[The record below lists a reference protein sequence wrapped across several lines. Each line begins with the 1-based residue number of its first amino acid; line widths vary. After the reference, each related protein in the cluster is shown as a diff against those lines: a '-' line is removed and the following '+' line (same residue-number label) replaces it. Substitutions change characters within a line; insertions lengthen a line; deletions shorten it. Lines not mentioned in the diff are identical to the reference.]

1 MKVKVI
7 MPKWGTGMNE
17 GTILRWYKAVGDT
30 VTQGEPLVEIETAKA
45 VQDLEVPVTGILT
58 SILLEQG
65 EEAEVR
71 TPIALIETQ

>member
-45 VQDLEVPVTGILT
+45 VQDLEVPVTGTLT
-58 SILLEQG
+58 SILLAQG

>member
-1 MKVKVI
+1 MATKVV
-7 MPKWGTGMNE
+7 MPKLGTGMNE

-45 VQDLEVPVTGILT
+45 VQDLEVPVTGTLT
-58 SILLEQG
+58 SILLAQG

>member
-17 GTILRWYKAVGDT
+17 GTILRWCKAVGDT
-30 VTQGEPLVEIETAKA
+30 VTQGEPLVEIENAKA
-45 VQDLEVPVTGILT
+45 VQDLEVPVTGTLT
-58 SILLEQG
+58 SILLAQG

>member
-45 VQDLEVPVTGILT
+45 VQDLEVPVTGTLT
-58 SILLEQG
+58 SILLAQG

-71 TPIALIETQ
+71 PPIALIETQ

>member
-1 MKVKVI
+1 MVV
-7 MPKWGTGMNE
+7 MPKLGTGMNE

-45 VQDLEVPVTGILT
+45 VQDLEVPVTGTLT
-58 SILLEQG
+58 SILLAQG